1 MHFFHARM
9 ITQPH
14 PCRLVRPKIEKSRAQ
29 LDHQC
34 HKPRMERYLPRRFFL
49 LGSAEFLRHA
59 HRALPFRRDRH
70 HAAILHALQS
80 RHYQN
85 RIRAGAREG
94 VLNSNVLTFYLSL
107 FDKLQA
113 GHKTWPFSTLVFPP
127 LLQATLWSACQL
139 FQSHSVPQH

>member
-1 MHFFHARM
+1 
-9 ITQPH
+9 
-14 PCRLVRPKIEKSRAQ
+14 
-29 LDHQC
+29 
-34 HKPRMERYLPRRFFL
+34 MERYLPRRFFL

-85 RIRAGAREG
+85 RIRAGAGEG
-94 VLNSNVLTFYLSL
+94 VGDHTVLTYYLAP

-113 GHKTWPFSTLVFPP
+113 GHKT
-127 LLQATLWSACQL
+127 
-139 FQSHSVPQH
+139 